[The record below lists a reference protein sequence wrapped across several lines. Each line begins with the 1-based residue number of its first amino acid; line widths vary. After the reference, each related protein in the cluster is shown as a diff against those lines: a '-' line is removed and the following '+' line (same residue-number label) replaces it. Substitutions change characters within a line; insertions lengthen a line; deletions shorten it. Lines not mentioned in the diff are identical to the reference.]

1 MDKTKLKR
9 VLATIAESE
18 MQRMR
23 TTIKSDL
30 GFKAFHVEV
39 FNTPDSHAEYE
50 QAELRDPP
58 DGPPEELD
66 PLPWSSRAP
75 KEKREAALASCN
87 HPLEFFKKVICK
99 SKEECEKETLFP
111 QKSVGWLN
119 ARSSAITGSDFSS
132 VVCRNPY
139 KSSKK
144 FLAEKV
150 GKPHDHKEDKFSKKF
165 MQWGVDHEIH
175 ADEAF
180 RESVLNVFCM
190 SPYLIE
196 YPAMFKHVDAQ
207 WIAASP
213 DGVLT
218 YHDEDGAIRVE
229 LLEYKAPAYARH
241 SSTYP
246 YEKHEGGIPPQ
257 YYDQVQGTM
266 WLMRNYDVY
275 PNGRSVQGTYFVV
288 WQPHALSVVYIP
300 YAEEYATHLT
310 SSVKKFYLESFL
322 PECINELKRSV

>member
-9 VLATIAESE
+9 ILAKIADSE

-23 TTIKSDL
+23 DTIQSHL

-39 FNTPDSHAEYE
+39 FSTPERHAVYE
-50 QAELRDPP
+50 QAELRDP
-58 DGPPEELD
+58 DEAPPEEIE
-66 PLPWSSRAP
+66 PPPWSSSAS
-75 KEKREAALASCN
+75 KEKREAALAACN
-87 HPLEFFKKVICK
+87 HPLEFYKKVLCK
-99 SKEECEKETLFP
+99 SKEECEKEISFP
-111 QKSVGWLN
+111 QKSAGWLN
-119 ARSSAITGSDFSS
+119 ARSYAITGSDFSS

-144 FLAEKV
+144 FLAGKV
-150 GKPHDHKEDKFSKKF
+150 GSQVQEDNKYQSKY
-165 MQWGVDHEIH
+165 MQWGVDHEKH

-180 RESVLNVFCM
+180 RESVLDVFCT
-190 SPYLIE
+190 SSYLIE
-196 YPAMFKHVDAQ
+196 YPNLFKHVDAQ

-218 YHDEDGAIRVE
+218 YHDEDGTVRVE

-241 SSTYP
+241 SPTYP
-246 YEKHEGGIPPQ
+246 YEKHEGNVPPH
-257 YYDQVQGTM
+257 YYDQIQGTM

-288 WQPHALSVVYIP
+288 WQPHALSVVYVP
-300 YAEEYATHLT
+300 YAEEYATQLT
-310 SSVKKFYLESFL
+310 SSVKKFYLETFI
-322 PECINELKRSV
+322 PECMKELKRPV